1 MAKTGMSASLAS
13 ALDLSTR
20 CFWSIVG
27 RPIDVAGAQSWLNS
41 PSNSRGGIGD
51 QWLDAFEVAG
61 HVRAPSRGDGLLET
75 MTALDGP
82 CFDTAQVDSR
92 VRQFYEHT
100 ASWRMEV
107 WSQWSGIFAPGGEL
121 IARLWGRR
129 VEQLA
134 LPMQPLAVSRGMASA
149 VRVVDDQHGNRVG
162 AAWLRTLRSDGSK
175 VYSGFYRVSALPDN
189 DQPHVQVA
197 FPLENGNVQV
207 FLTPRN
213 DPDGSFWLH
222 SRSARFGADGAY
234 VVVRIGSRWHAAQ
247 VALRETF
254 HVYTDNEGVLR
265 TDHSLKVG
273 RWQALRLHYRLDPVP
288 TG

>member
-1 MAKTGMSASLAS
+1 VVKTFAG

-20 CFWSIVG
+20 YFWRIVG
-27 RPIDVAGAQSWLNS
+27 RPIDVTGAQSWLNS

-51 QWLDAFEVAG
+51 QWLHALEAAG
-61 HVRAPSRGDGLLET
+61 RVRPPCPDDGLLDT

-82 CFDTAQVDSR
+82 HFDSARVDPQ

-107 WSQWSGIFAPGGEL
+107 WSQWSGFFAPGGEL

-149 VRVVDDQHGNRVG
+149 VRVVDDDHGNRVG

-189 DQPHVQVA
+189 DQPHVKVA
-197 FPLENGNVQV
+197 FPLENGSVQV

-213 DPDGSFWLH
+213 DLAALTLGRIRCGRRLRGRS
-222 SRSARFGADGAY
+222 SRWQ
-234 VVVRIGSRWHAAQ
+234 VVRGTAFAAGDIPC
-247 VALRETF
+247 L
-254 HVYTDNEGVLR
+254 
-265 TDHSLKVG
+265 
-273 RWQALRLHYRLDPVP
+273 YRR
-288 TG
+288 